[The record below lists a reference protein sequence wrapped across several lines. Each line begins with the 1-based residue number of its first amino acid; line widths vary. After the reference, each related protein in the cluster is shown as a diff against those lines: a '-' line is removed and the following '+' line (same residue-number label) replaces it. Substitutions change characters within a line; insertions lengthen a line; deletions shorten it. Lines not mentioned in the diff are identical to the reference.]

1 MATPNMKKTKEPTTN
16 EPAQMLV
23 SSLIPRKIIDQS
35 ADTITEMVEASGVN
49 KNTVGPEVQR
59 LLAAGKIEKVYKR
72 VNAQVVPA
80 YRVVRK

>member
-16 EPAQMLV
+16 ELAQMLV

-35 ADTITEMVEASGVN
+35 AETITEMVAASGVN

-59 LLAAGKIEKVYKR
+59 LLAAGTIEKVYKR